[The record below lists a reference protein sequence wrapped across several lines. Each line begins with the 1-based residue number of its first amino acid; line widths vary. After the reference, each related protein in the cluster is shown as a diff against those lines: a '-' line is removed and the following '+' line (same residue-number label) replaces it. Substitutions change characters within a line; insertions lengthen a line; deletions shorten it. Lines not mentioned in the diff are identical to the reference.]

1 MATTIAIVTSITYI
15 SALTVAY
22 KRSVKKHNR
31 KGC

>member
-1 MATTIAIVTSITYI
+1 MITTIAVVTSVTYI

-22 KRSVKKHNR
+22 RRSVKKHNR